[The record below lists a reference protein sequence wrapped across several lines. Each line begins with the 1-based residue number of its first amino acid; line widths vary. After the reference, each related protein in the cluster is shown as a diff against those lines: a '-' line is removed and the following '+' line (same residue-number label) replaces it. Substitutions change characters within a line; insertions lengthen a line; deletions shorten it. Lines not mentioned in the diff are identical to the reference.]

1 MINLKC
7 LINISNL
14 FYAKGDTI
22 MKSKKLTICLGTI
35 IAILSLASCGK
46 ENNSSTSP
54 SSPSSP
60 TDRPSTPSTPKP
72 SSPKDSTT
80 PSSKEE
86 DPITSFDEVK
96 EKVIAL
102 KNTEATSFK
111 MTINSNNSITTYTSE
126 IRANEYLRTK
136 ENSTSK
142 EVLFDGYY
150 ENFGVAYDL
159 DITQQSGDSSLSGY
173 GAKYTLGDTVDINNQ
188 IITKDYFITSKIE
201 SKKNYYYDFNKAINN
216 YLTDKFESQDV
227 TLSNFDVIDAK
238 NKIYLFNAYSEVS
251 YFNNYS
257 YTFQIAFTSNW
268 SLKELTISEKKAN
281 EDNWD
286 KETHTPSGTYTTTL
300 TTITDIANDPLEIS
314 SFIPTILGKNVDD
327 YYLKEG
333 CIHDGDVKIVN
344 RKGSTNI
351 AAGDVLNVE
360 LDDSIFYLGA
370 SNLEIKTSSN
380 TSIINK
386 TEEGWVALAKGTCDV
401 TIGTALYPNLL
412 TISVTVLDASEAPAS
427 VDYFE
432 GMVTGSSYLDEYGT
446 TISIPSKTGLN
457 QKFELIA
464 GSSSSTSTV
473 YGPFESSFVS
483 SLTVGAFNMMDY
495 TMSTTPYDS
504 GFSFSFT
511 EETSTKNTGKTA
523 IFMNVNITQ
532 SVADGTY
539 NFGITQT
546 GFTSQTTPLGTF
558 SIIIGSSN

>member
-1 MINLKC
+1 
-7 LINISNL
+7 
-14 FYAKGDTI
+14 
-22 MKSKKLTICLGTI
+22 MKSKKITICLGTI

-46 ENNSSTSP
+46 ENDSSTSP

-86 DPITSFDEVK
+86 EPITSFDEVK

-150 ENFGVAYDL
+150 ENLGVAYDL
-159 DITQQSGDSSLSGY
+159 DITQKSGDSSLSGY
-173 GAKYTLGDTVDINNQ
+173 GNKYTLGDTVDINNQ

-238 NKIYLFNAYSEVS
+238 NKIYLFNAYSELS
-251 YFNNYS
+251 CFNNYS
-257 YTFQIAFTSNW
+257 YTFQIAFASDW

-351 AAGDVLNVE
+351 AAGDALNVK

-370 SNLEIKTSSN
+370 SNLEIKASSN

-386 TEEGWVALAKGTCDV
+386 TEEEGWVALAKGTCDV

-446 TISIPSKTGLN
+446 TISISSNTGLN

-464 GSSSSTSTV
+464 CSSSTTSVV

-495 TMSTTPYDS
+495 TISTTPYDS

-511 EETSTKNTGKTA
+511 EETSTKKAGKTA
-523 IFMNVNITQ
+523 IFMNVNIAQ

>member
-1 MINLKC
+1 
-7 LINISNL
+7 
-14 FYAKGDTI
+14 

-46 ENNSSTSP
+46 ENDSSTSP

-86 DPITSFDEVK
+86 EPITSFDEVK

-159 DITQQSGDSSLSGY
+159 DITQKSGDSSLSGY
-173 GAKYTLGDTVDINNQ
+173 GNKYTLGDTVDINNQ

-257 YTFQIAFTSNW
+257 YTFQIAFASDW

-370 SNLEIKTSSN
+370 SNLEIKASSN

-386 TEEGWVALAKGTCDV
+386 TEEEEGWVALAKGTCDV

-432 GMVTGSSYLDEYGT
+432 GMVTGSSYLDKYGT
-446 TISIPSKTGLN
+446 TISISSNTGLN

-464 GSSSSTSTV
+464 CSSSTTSVV

-495 TMSTTPYDS
+495 TISTTPYDS

-511 EETSTKNTGKTA
+511 EETSTKKAGKTA
-523 IFMNVNITQ
+523 IFMNVNIAQ

>member
-1 MINLKC
+1 
-7 LINISNL
+7 
-14 FYAKGDTI
+14 

-46 ENNSSTSP
+46 ENDSSTSP

-60 TDRPSTPSTPKP
+60 TDRPTTPSTPKP

-86 DPITSFDEVK
+86 EPITSFDEVK

-136 ENSTSK
+136 ENNTSK

-150 ENFGVAYDL
+150 ENLGVAYDL
-159 DITQQSGDSSLSGY
+159 DITQKSGDSSLSGY
-173 GAKYTLGDTVDINNQ
+173 GNKYTLGDTVDINNQ

-216 YLTDKFESQDV
+216 YLTDKFESHDV

-257 YTFQIAFTSNW
+257 YTFQIAFASDW

-314 SFIPTILGKNVDD
+314 SSIPTILGKNVDD

-351 AAGDVLNVE
+351 AAGDALNVK

-370 SNLEIKTSSN
+370 SNLEIKASSN
-380 TSIINK
+380 TSIINN
-386 TEEGWVALAKGTCDV
+386 TEEGWAALAKGTCDV

-412 TISVTVLDASEAPAS
+412 TISVTVLDASEVPAS

-446 TISIPSKTGLN
+446 TISIPGNTGLN

-464 GSSSSTSTV
+464 CSSSTTSVV
-473 YGPFESSFVS
+473 YGPF
-483 SLTVGAFNMMDY
+483 
-495 TMSTTPYDS
+495 
-504 GFSFSFT
+504 
-511 EETSTKNTGKTA
+511 
-523 IFMNVNITQ
+523 
-532 SVADGTY
+532 
-539 NFGITQT
+539 
-546 GFTSQTTPLGTF
+546 
-558 SIIIGSSN
+558 

>member
-1 MINLKC
+1 
-7 LINISNL
+7 
-14 FYAKGDTI
+14 
-22 MKSKKLTICLGTI
+22 MKSEKLTICFSTI

-72 SSPKDSTT
+72 SSPKNSTT

-86 DPITSFDEVK
+86 EPITSFDEVK

-142 EVLFDGYY
+142 KVLFDGYY

-159 DITQQSGDSSLSGY
+159 DITQKSGDSSLSGY
-173 GAKYTLGDTVDINNQ
+173 GNKYTLGDKVDINNQ

-227 TLSNFDVIDAK
+227 TLSSFDVMDAK

-257 YTFQIAFTSNW
+257 YTFQIAFTSDW

-351 AAGDVLNVE
+351 AAGDSLNVK

-370 SNLEIKTSSN
+370 SNLEIKASSN
-380 TSIINK
+380 TSIINN
-386 TEEGWVALAKGTCDV
+386 TEEEGWVALAKGTCDV

-446 TISIPSKTGLN
+446 TISISSNTGLN

-464 GSSSSTSTV
+464 CSSSSTSTV
-473 YGPFESSFVS
+473 YGPYESSFVS
-483 SLTVGAFNMMDY
+483 SLTVGTFNMMDY

-511 EETSTKNTGKTA
+511 EETSTQKTGKTA
-523 IFMNVNITQ
+523 IFMNVNIAK

-539 NFGITQT
+539 YFGITQT

>member
-1 MINLKC
+1 
-7 LINISNL
+7 
-14 FYAKGDTI
+14 
-22 MKSKKLTICLGTI
+22 MKSKKLTICLGSI

-86 DPITSFDEVK
+86 EPITSFDEVK

-159 DITQQSGDSSLSGY
+159 DITQQSGDLSLSGY
-173 GAKYTLGDTVDINNQ
+173 GTKYTLGDTVDSNNQ

-216 YLTDKFESQDV
+216 YLIDKFESQDV
-227 TLSNFDVIDAK
+227 TLSKFDVMDAK

-257 YTFQIAFTSNW
+257 YTFQIAFTSDW

-370 SNLEIKTSSN
+370 SNLEIKASSN

-386 TEEGWVALAKGTCDV
+386 TEEGWIALAKGTCDV

-427 VDYFE
+427 LDYFE

-446 TISIPSKTGLN
+446 TISIPSNTGLN

-464 GSSSSTSTV
+464 CSSSSTSAV
-473 YGPFESSFVS
+473 YGPYESSFVS
-483 SLTVGAFNMMDY
+483 SLTVGTFNMMDY
-495 TMSTTPYDS
+495 TISTTPYDS

-511 EETSTKNTGKTA
+511 EETSTQKTGKTA
-523 IFMNVNITQ
+523 IFMNVNIAK

>member
-1 MINLKC
+1 
-7 LINISNL
+7 
-14 FYAKGDTI
+14 
-22 MKSKKLTICLGTI
+22 MKSKKLTICLGSI

-46 ENNSSTSP
+46 ENSSPTSP
-54 SSPSSP
+54 SSPSPPPDS
-60 TDRPSTPSTPKP
+60 PSTPSTPKP
-72 SSPKDSTT
+72 SSSKDSTT

-86 DPITSFDEVK
+86 EPITSFDEVK

-111 MTINSNNSITTYTSE
+111 ITINSNNSITTYTSE

-173 GAKYTLGDTVDINNQ
+173 GNKYTLGDTVDSNNQ

-201 SKKNYYYDFNKAINN
+201 SKKNN

-257 YTFQIAFTSNW
+257 YTFQIAFASDW

-281 EDNWD
+281 EDNWN
-286 KETHTPSGTYTTTL
+286 KETHTPIGTYTTTL

-380 TSIINK
+380 TSIINN

-412 TISVTVLDASEAPAS
+412 TISVTVLDASEVPAS

-446 TISIPSKTGLN
+446 TISIPSNTGLN

-464 GSSSSTSTV
+464 CSSSSTSVV
-473 YGPFESSFVS
+473 YGPYESSFVS

-511 EETSTKNTGKTA
+511 EETSTKKTGKTA
-523 IFMNVNITQ
+523 IFMNVNITK
-532 SVADGTY
+532 SIADGTY

-546 GFTSQTTPLGTF
+546 GFTSQTNPLGTF

>member
-1 MINLKC
+1 
-7 LINISNL
+7 
-14 FYAKGDTI
+14 

-46 ENNSSTSP
+46 ENDSSTSP

-60 TDRPSTPSTPKP
+60 TDRPTTPSTPKP

-86 DPITSFDEVK
+86 EPITSFDEVK

-102 KNTEATSFK
+102 KNTEAASFK

-159 DITQQSGDSSLSGY
+159 DITQKSGDSSLSGY
-173 GAKYTLGDTVDINNQ
+173 GNKYTLGDTVDINNQ

-257 YTFQIAFTSNW
+257 YTFQIAFASDW

-281 EDNWD
+281 KDNWD

-314 SFIPTILGKNVDD
+314 SSIPTILGKNVDD

-351 AAGDVLNVE
+351 AAGDALNVK

-370 SNLEIKTSSN
+370 SNLEIKASSN
-380 TSIINK
+380 TSIINN
-386 TEEGWVALAKGTCDV
+386 TEEEGWVALAKGTCDV

-412 TISVTVLDASEAPAS
+412 TISVTVLDASEVPAS

-446 TISIPSKTGLN
+446 TISISSNTGLN

-464 GSSSSTSTV
+464 CSSSTTSVV

-495 TMSTTPYDS
+495 TISTTPYDS

-511 EETSTKNTGKTA
+511 EETSTKKAGKTA
-523 IFMNVNITQ
+523 IFMNVNIAK

>member
-1 MINLKC
+1 
-7 LINISNL
+7 
-14 FYAKGDTI
+14 

-60 TDRPSTPSTPKP
+60 TERPSTPSTPKP
-72 SSPKDSTT
+72 SSSKDSTT

-86 DPITSFDEVK
+86 EPITSFDEVK

-102 KNTEATSFK
+102 KNSEATSFK
-111 MTINSNNSITTYTSE
+111 MTINSNNSITTYTSK

-136 ENSTSK
+136 ENNTSK

-188 IITKDYFITSKIE
+188 IITKDDFITSKIE

-227 TLSNFDVIDAK
+227 TLSSFDVMDAK

-257 YTFQIAFTSNW
+257 YTFQIAFTSDW

-300 TTITDIANDPLEIS
+300 TTITDIANDSLEIS

-446 TISIPSKTGLN
+446 TISIPSNTGLN

-464 GSSSSTSTV
+464 CSSSTTSTV
-473 YGPFESSFVS
+473 YGPYESSFVS
-483 SLTVGAFNMMDY
+483 SLTVGAFNMIDY
-495 TMSTTPYDS
+495 TMATTPYDS

-511 EETSTKNTGKTA
+511 EETSTKKTGKTA
-523 IFMNVNITQ
+523 IFMNVNIAQ

-539 NFGITQT
+539 YFGITQT

>member
-1 MINLKC
+1 
-7 LINISNL
+7 
-14 FYAKGDTI
+14 

-46 ENNSSTSP
+46 ESNSSTSP

-72 SSPKDSTT
+72 SSSKDSTT

-96 EKVIAL
+96 EKVKAL

-227 TLSNFDVIDAK
+227 TLSSFDVMDAK

-257 YTFQIAFTSNW
+257 YTFQIAFTSDW

-351 AAGDVLNVE
+351 AAGDFLNVE

-380 TSIINK
+380 TYIINK

-412 TISVTVLDASEAPAS
+412 TISVTVLDASEVPAS

-432 GMVTGSSYLDEYGT
+432 GIVTGSSYLDEYGT

-464 GSSSSTSTV
+464 GSSSSTSVV
-473 YGPFESSFVS
+473 YGPYDSSFVS
-483 SLTVGAFNMMDY
+483 SLTVGAFDMINY
-495 TMSTTPYDS
+495 TMATTPYDS
-504 GFSFSFT
+504 GFSFYFT

-523 IFMNVNITQ
+523 IFMNVNIAQ

-539 NFGITQT
+539 YFGITQT

>member
-1 MINLKC
+1 
-7 LINISNL
+7 
-14 FYAKGDTI
+14 
-22 MKSKKLTICLGTI
+22 MKSKKLTICFSTI

-86 DPITSFDEVK
+86 EPITSFDEVK

-111 MTINSNNSITTYTSE
+111 MTINSNNSITTYTSK

-150 ENFGVAYDL
+150 EKFGVAYDL

-257 YTFQIAFTSNW
+257 YTFQIAFTSDW

>member
-1 MINLKC
+1 
-7 LINISNL
+7 
-14 FYAKGDTI
+14 

-102 KNTEATSFK
+102 KNSKATSFK

-257 YTFQIAFTSNW
+257 YTFQIAFTSDW

-286 KETHTPSGTYTTTL
+286 KETHTTSGTYTTTL

>member
-1 MINLKC
+1 
-7 LINISNL
+7 
-14 FYAKGDTI
+14 

-60 TDRPSTPSTPKP
+60 TERPSTPSTPKP
-72 SSPKDSTT
+72 SSSKDSTT

-257 YTFQIAFTSNW
+257 YTFQIAFTSDW

-446 TISIPSKTGLN
+446 TISIPSNTGLN

-464 GSSSSTSTV
+464 CSSSSTSTV
-473 YGPFESSFVS
+473 YGPYDSSFVS
-483 SLTVGAFNMMDY
+483 SLTVGAFDMINY
-495 TMSTTPYDS
+495 TMATTPYDS

>member
-1 MINLKC
+1 
-7 LINISNL
+7 
-14 FYAKGDTI
+14 

-46 ENNSSTSP
+46 ENDSSTSP

-60 TDRPSTPSTPKP
+60 TDRPTTPSTPKP

-86 DPITSFDEVK
+86 EPITSFDEVK

-159 DITQQSGDSSLSGY
+159 DITQKSGDSSLSGY
-173 GAKYTLGDTVDINNQ
+173 GNKYTLGDTVDINNQ

-257 YTFQIAFTSNW
+257 YTFQIAFASDW

-281 EDNWD
+281 KDNWD

-314 SFIPTILGKNVDD
+314 SSIPTILGKNVDD

-370 SNLEIKTSSN
+370 SNLEIKASSN

-386 TEEGWVALAKGTCDV
+386 TEEEGWVALAKGTCDV

-446 TISIPSKTGLN
+446 TISIPGNTGIN

-464 GSSSSTSTV
+464 CSSSTTSVV

-495 TMSTTPYDS
+495 TISTTPYDS

-511 EETSTKNTGKTA
+511 EETSTKKAGKTA
-523 IFMNVNITQ
+523 IFMNVNIAQ

>member
-1 MINLKC
+1 
-7 LINISNL
+7 
-14 FYAKGDTI
+14 

-46 ENNSSTSP
+46 ENDSSTSP

-80 PSSKEE
+80 PSSKEQE
-86 DPITSFDEVK
+86 PITSFDEVK

-159 DITQQSGDSSLSGY
+159 DITQKSGDSSLSGY
-173 GAKYTLGDTVDINNQ
+173 GTKYTLGDTVDSNNQ

-257 YTFQIAFTSNW
+257 YTFQIAFASDW

-281 EDNWD
+281 KDNWD

-351 AAGDVLNVE
+351 AAGDALNVK

-370 SNLEIKTSSN
+370 SNLEIKASSN

-386 TEEGWVALAKGTCDV
+386 TEEEGWVALAKGTCDV

-446 TISIPSKTGLN
+446 TISIPGNTGLN

-464 GSSSSTSTV
+464 CSSSTTSVV

-495 TMSTTPYDS
+495 TISTTPYDS

-511 EETSTKNTGKTA
+511 EETSTKKAGKTA
-523 IFMNVNITQ
+523 IFMNVNIAQ

>member
-1 MINLKC
+1 
-7 LINISNL
+7 
-14 FYAKGDTI
+14 
-22 MKSKKLTICLGTI
+22 MKSKKLTICLGSI
-35 IAILSLASCGK
+35 IAILSLTSCGK
-46 ENNSSTSP
+46 ENSSPTSP

-72 SSPKDSTT
+72 SSSKDSTT

-86 DPITSFDEVK
+86 EPITSFDEIK

-173 GAKYTLGDTVDINNQ
+173 GNKYTLGDTVDSNNQ

-257 YTFQIAFTSNW
+257 YTFQIAFASDW

-281 EDNWD
+281 EDNWN
-286 KETHTPSGTYTTTL
+286 KETHTPIGTYTTTL

-370 SNLEIKTSSN
+370 SNLEIKASSN

-386 TEEGWVALAKGTCDV
+386 TEEGWIALAKGTCDV

-412 TISVTVLDASEAPAS
+412 TISVTVLDASEVPAS

-446 TISIPSKTGLN
+446 TISIPSNTGLN

-464 GSSSSTSTV
+464 CSSSSTSVV
-473 YGPFESSFVS
+473 YGPYESSFVS

-511 EETSTKNTGKTA
+511 EETSTKKTGKTA
-523 IFMNVNITQ
+523 IFMNVNITK
-532 SVADGTY
+532 SIADGTY

>member
-1 MINLKC
+1 
-7 LINISNL
+7 
-14 FYAKGDTI
+14 

-46 ENNSSTSP
+46 ENDSSASP

-60 TDRPSTPSTPKP
+60 TNRPSTPSTPKP

-86 DPITSFDEVK
+86 EPITSFDEVK

-150 ENFGVAYDL
+150 ENLGVAYDL
-159 DITQQSGDSSLSGY
+159 DITQKSGDSSLSGY
-173 GAKYTLGDTVDINNQ
+173 GNKYTLGDTVDSNNQ

-238 NKIYLFNAYSEVS
+238 NKIYLFNAYSELS

-257 YTFQIAFTSNW
+257 YTFQIAFASDW

-370 SNLEIKTSSN
+370 SNLEIKASSN

-386 TEEGWVALAKGTCDV
+386 TEEEGWVALAKGTCDV

-432 GMVTGSSYLDEYGT
+432 GMVTGSSYLNKDGT
-446 TISIPSKTGLN
+446 TISIPSNTGLN

-464 GSSSSTSTV
+464 CSSSTTSAV

-495 TMSTTPYDS
+495 TISTTPYDS

-511 EETSTKNTGKTA
+511 EETSTKKAGKTA
-523 IFMNVNITQ
+523 IFMNVNIAQ

>member
-1 MINLKC
+1 
-7 LINISNL
+7 
-14 FYAKGDTI
+14 

-60 TDRPSTPSTPKP
+60 TDRPTTPSTPKP
-72 SSPKDSTT
+72 SSSKDSTT

-86 DPITSFDEVK
+86 EPITSFDEVK

-159 DITQQSGDSSLSGY
+159 DITQKSGDSSLSGY
-173 GAKYTLGDTVDINNQ
+173 GNKYTLGDKVDINNQ

-238 NKIYLFNAYSEVS
+238 NKIYLFNAYSELS

-257 YTFQIAFTSNW
+257 YTFQIAFASDW

-370 SNLEIKTSSN
+370 SNLEIKASSN

-386 TEEGWVALAKGTCDV
+386 TEEEGWVALAKGTCNV

-446 TISIPSKTGLN
+446 TISISSNTGLN

-464 GSSSSTSTV
+464 CSSSSTSVV
-473 YGPFESSFVS
+473 YGPYESSFVS

-511 EETSTKNTGKTA
+511 EETSTKKAGKTA
-523 IFMNVNITQ
+523 IFMNVNIAQ

>member
-1 MINLKC
+1 
-7 LINISNL
+7 
-14 FYAKGDTI
+14 
-22 MKSKKLTICLGTI
+22 MKSKKLTICFSTI

-60 TDRPSTPSTPKP
+60 TERPSTPSTPKP
-72 SSPKDSTT
+72 SSSKDSTT

-173 GAKYTLGDTVDINNQ
+173 GAKYTLRDTVDINNQ

-257 YTFQIAFTSNW
+257 YTFQIAFTSDW

-351 AAGDVLNVE
+351 AAGDFLNVE

-380 TSIINK
+380 TYIINK

-412 TISVTVLDASEAPAS
+412 TISVTVLDASEVPAS

-432 GMVTGSSYLDEYGT
+432 GIVTGSSYLDEYGT

-464 GSSSSTSTV
+464 GSSSSTSAV
-473 YGPFESSFVS
+473 YGPYDSSFVS
-483 SLTVGAFNMMDY
+483 SLTVGAFDMIDY
-495 TMSTTPYDS
+495 TMATTPYDS

-511 EETSTKNTGKTA
+511 EETSTKKTGKTA
-523 IFMNVNITQ
+523 IFMNVNIAQ

-539 NFGITQT
+539 YFGITQT
-546 GFTSQTTPLGTF
+546 GFTSQTAPLGTF

>member
-1 MINLKC
+1 
-7 LINISNL
+7 
-14 FYAKGDTI
+14 

-46 ENNSSTSP
+46 ESNSSTSP

-72 SSPKDSTT
+72 SSSKDSTT

-86 DPITSFDEVK
+86 EPITSFDEVK

-102 KNTEATSFK
+102 KNSKATSFK

-136 ENSTSK
+136 ENNTSK

-351 AAGDVLNVE
+351 AAGDFLNVE

-483 SLTVGAFNMMDY
+483 SLTVGAFDMINY
-495 TMSTTPYDS
+495 TMATTPYDS

-523 IFMNVNITQ
+523 IFMNVNIAQ

-539 NFGITQT
+539 YFGITQT

>member
-1 MINLKC
+1 
-7 LINISNL
+7 
-14 FYAKGDTI
+14 

-46 ENNSSTSP
+46 ENDSSTSP

-60 TDRPSTPSTPKP
+60 TDRPTTPSTPKP

-86 DPITSFDEVK
+86 EPITSFDEVK

-159 DITQQSGDSSLSGY
+159 DITQKSGDSSLSGY
-173 GAKYTLGDTVDINNQ
+173 GNKYTLGDTVDINNQ

-251 YFNNYS
+251 YFNKYS
-257 YTFQIAFTSNW
+257 YTFQIAFASDW

-281 EDNWD
+281 KDNWD

-351 AAGDVLNVE
+351 AAGDALNVK

-370 SNLEIKTSSN
+370 SNLEIKASSN

-386 TEEGWVALAKGTCDV
+386 TEEEGWVALAKGTCDV

-412 TISVTVLDASEAPAS
+412 TISVTVLDASEVPAS

-446 TISIPSKTGLN
+446 TISIPSNTGLN

-464 GSSSSTSTV
+464 CSSSTTSVV
-473 YGPFESSFVS
+473 YGPYESSFVS

-495 TMSTTPYDS
+495 TISTTPYDS

-511 EETSTKNTGKTA
+511 EETSTKKAGKTA
-523 IFMNVNITQ
+523 IFMNVNIAQ

>member
-1 MINLKC
+1 
-7 LINISNL
+7 
-14 FYAKGDTI
+14 

-46 ENNSSTSP
+46 ENDSSASP

-86 DPITSFDEVK
+86 EPITSFDEVK

-150 ENFGVAYDL
+150 ENLGVAYDL
-159 DITQQSGDSSLSGY
+159 DITQKSGDSSLSGY
-173 GAKYTLGDTVDINNQ
+173 GNKYTLGDTVDINNQ

-238 NKIYLFNAYSEVS
+238 NKIYLLNAYSEVS

-257 YTFQIAFTSNW
+257 YTFQIAFASDW

-327 YYLKEG
+327 YYLKGG

-370 SNLEIKTSSN
+370 SNLEIKASSN

-386 TEEGWVALAKGTCDV
+386 TEEEGWVALAKGTCDV

-446 TISIPSKTGLN
+446 TISIPGNTGLN

-464 GSSSSTSTV
+464 CSSSTTSVV

-495 TMSTTPYDS
+495 TISTTPYDS

-511 EETSTKNTGKTA
+511 EETSTKKAGKTA
-523 IFMNVNITQ
+523 IFMNVNIAQ

>member
-1 MINLKC
+1 
-7 LINISNL
+7 
-14 FYAKGDTI
+14 

-46 ENNSSTSP
+46 ENDSSTSP

-86 DPITSFDEVK
+86 EPITSFDEVK

-173 GAKYTLGDTVDINNQ
+173 GNKYTLGDTVDINNQ

-227 TLSNFDVIDAK
+227 TLSNFDVMDAK

-257 YTFQIAFTSNW
+257 YTFQIAFASDW

-286 KETHTPSGTYTTTL
+286 KETHTPSGTYTKTL

-370 SNLEIKTSSN
+370 SNLEIKASSN

-386 TEEGWVALAKGTCDV
+386 TEEEGWVALAKGTCDV

-432 GMVTGSSYLDEYGT
+432 GMVTGSSYLNKDGT
-446 TISIPSKTGLN
+446 TISIPSNTGLN

-464 GSSSSTSTV
+464 CSSSSTSAV

-511 EETSTKNTGKTA
+511 EETSTKKAGKTA
-523 IFMNVNITQ
+523 IFMNVNIAQ

-546 GFTSQTTPLGTF
+546 GFTSQATPLGTF

>member
-1 MINLKC
+1 
-7 LINISNL
+7 
-14 FYAKGDTI
+14 

-46 ENNSSTSP
+46 ENDSSTSP

-60 TDRPSTPSTPKP
+60 TDRPTTPSTPKP

-80 PSSKEE
+80 PSSKEQE
-86 DPITSFDEVK
+86 PITSFDEVK

-136 ENSTSK
+136 ENNTSK

-150 ENFGVAYDL
+150 ENLGVAYDL

-173 GAKYTLGDTVDINNQ
+173 GTKYTLGDTVDINNQ

-251 YFNNYS
+251 YFNKYS
-257 YTFQIAFTSNW
+257 YTFQITFASDW

-351 AAGDVLNVE
+351 AAGDALNVK

-370 SNLEIKTSSN
+370 SNLEIKASSN

-386 TEEGWVALAKGTCDV
+386 TEEEGWVALAKGTCDV
-401 TIGTALYPNLL
+401 TIGISLYPNLL

-446 TISIPSKTGLN
+446 TISIPGNTGLN

-464 GSSSSTSTV
+464 CSSSTTSVV

-495 TMSTTPYDS
+495 TISTTPYDS

-511 EETSTKNTGKTA
+511 EETSTKKAGKTA
-523 IFMNVNITQ
+523 IFMNVNIAQ

>member
-1 MINLKC
+1 
-7 LINISNL
+7 
-14 FYAKGDTI
+14 

-60 TDRPSTPSTPKP
+60 TERPSTPSTPKP
-72 SSPKDSTT
+72 SSSKDSTT

-257 YTFQIAFTSNW
+257 YTFQIAFTSDW

-351 AAGDVLNVE
+351 AAGDFLNVE

-380 TSIINK
+380 TYIINK

-412 TISVTVLDASEAPAS
+412 TISVTVLDASEVPAS

-446 TISIPSKTGLN
+446 TISVPSNTGLN

-464 GSSSSTSTV
+464 GSSSSTSVV
-473 YGPFESSFVS
+473 YGPYDSSFVS
-483 SLTVGAFNMMDY
+483 SLTVGAFDMINY
-495 TMSTTPYDS
+495 TMATTPYDS

-523 IFMNVNITQ
+523 IFMNVNIAQ

-539 NFGITQT
+539 YFGITQT

>member
-1 MINLKC
+1 
-7 LINISNL
+7 
-14 FYAKGDTI
+14 

-72 SSPKDSTT
+72 SSSKDSTT

-86 DPITSFDEVK
+86 EPITSFDEVK

-102 KNTEATSFK
+102 KNSKATSFK

-351 AAGDVLNVE
+351 AAGDFLNVE

-432 GMVTGSSYLDEYGT
+432 GMVTGSSYLDEYGS
-446 TISIPSKTGLN
+446 TISVPSNTGLN

-464 GSSSSTSTV
+464 GSSSSTSVV

-511 EETSTKNTGKTA
+511 EETSTKKTGKTA
-523 IFMNVNITQ
+523 IFMNVNIAQ
-532 SVADGTY
+532 SIADGTY

>member
-1 MINLKC
+1 
-7 LINISNL
+7 
-14 FYAKGDTI
+14 
-22 MKSKKLTICLGTI
+22 MKSKKLTICFSTI
-35 IAILSLASCGK
+35 IAILSLASCGE

-60 TDRPSTPSTPKP
+60 TDRPTTPSTPKP

-86 DPITSFDEVK
+86 EPITSFDEVK

-150 ENFGVAYDL
+150 ENFCVAYDL

-173 GAKYTLGDTVDINNQ
+173 GNKYTLGDKVDINNQ

-227 TLSNFDVIDAK
+227 TLSKFDVMDTK

-257 YTFQIAFTSNW
+257 YTFQIAFTSDW

-351 AAGDVLNVE
+351 AAGDSLNVK

-370 SNLEIKTSSN
+370 SNLEIKASSN

-386 TEEGWVALAKGTCDV
+386 TEEEGWVALAKGTCDV

-432 GMVTGSSYLDEYGT
+432 RMVTGSSYLDEYGT
-446 TISIPSKTGLN
+446 TISIPSNTGLN

-464 GSSSSTSTV
+464 CSSSSTSAV

-495 TMSTTPYDS
+495 TISTTPYDS

-511 EETSTKNTGKTA
+511 EETSTKKAGKTA
-523 IFMNVNITQ
+523 IFMNVNIAK

-539 NFGITQT
+539 YFGITQT

>member
-1 MINLKC
+1 
-7 LINISNL
+7 
-14 FYAKGDTI
+14 
-22 MKSKKLTICLGTI
+22 MKSKKLTICFSTI

-46 ENNSSTSP
+46 ESNSSTSP

-80 PSSKEE
+80 PSNKEE
-86 DPITSFDEVK
+86 EPITSFDEVK

-173 GAKYTLGDTVDINNQ
+173 GTKYTLGDTVDINNQ
-188 IITKDYFITSKIE
+188 IITKDDFITSKIE

-251 YFNNYS
+251 YYSNYS
-257 YTFQIAFTSNW
+257 YTFQIAFTSDW

-351 AAGDVLNVE
+351 AAGDFLNVE

-432 GMVTGSSYLDEYGT
+432 GIVAGSSYLDEYGT

-464 GSSSSTSTV
+464 GSSSSTSVV
-473 YGPFESSFVS
+473 YGPYDSSFVS
-483 SLTVGAFNMMDY
+483 SLTVGAFDMINY
-495 TMSTTPYDS
+495 TMATTPYDS

-539 NFGITQT
+539 YFGITQT

>member
-1 MINLKC
+1 
-7 LINISNL
+7 
-14 FYAKGDTI
+14 

-46 ENNSSTSP
+46 ENDSSASP

-86 DPITSFDEVK
+86 EPITSFDEVK

-159 DITQQSGDSSLSGY
+159 DITQQSGYSSLSGY
-173 GAKYTLGDTVDINNQ
+173 GNKYTLGDTVDINNQ

-238 NKIYLFNAYSEVS
+238 NKIYLFNAYSELS

-257 YTFQIAFTSNW
+257 YTFQIAFASDW

-351 AAGDVLNVE
+351 AAGDALNVK

-370 SNLEIKTSSN
+370 SNLEIKASSN
-380 TSIINK
+380 TSIISK
-386 TEEGWVALAKGTCDV
+386 TEEEGWVALAKGTCDV

-446 TISIPSKTGLN
+446 TISIPGNTGLN

-464 GSSSSTSTV
+464 CSSSTTSVV

-495 TMSTTPYDS
+495 TISITPYDS
-504 GFSFSFT
+504 GFSFSFS
-511 EETSTKNTGKTA
+511 EETSTKKAGKTA
-523 IFMNVNITQ
+523 IFMNVNIAK

>member
-1 MINLKC
+1 
-7 LINISNL
+7 
-14 FYAKGDTI
+14 
-22 MKSKKLTICLGTI
+22 MKSKKLTICFSTI

-46 ENNSSTSP
+46 ESNSSTSP

-72 SSPKDSTT
+72 SSSKDSTT

-126 IRANEYLRTK
+126 IKANEYLRTK
-136 ENSTSK
+136 ENNTSK

-257 YTFQIAFTSNW
+257 YTFQIAFTSDW

-412 TISVTVLDASEAPAS
+412 TISVTVLDASEAPVS

-432 GMVTGSSYLDEYGT
+432 GMVTGSSHLDKYGT
-446 TISIPSKTGLN
+446 TISIPSNKGLN
-457 QKFELIA
+457 QRFELIA
-464 GSSSSTSTV
+464 CSSSSTSAV
-473 YGPFESSFVS
+473 YGPYDSSFVS
-483 SLTVGAFNMMDY
+483 SLTVGAFDMINY
-495 TMSTTPYDS
+495 TMATTPYDS

-539 NFGITQT
+539 YFGITQT

>member
-1 MINLKC
+1 
-7 LINISNL
+7 
-14 FYAKGDTI
+14 

-46 ENNSSTSP
+46 ENDSSTSP

-86 DPITSFDEVK
+86 EPITSFDEVK

-159 DITQQSGDSSLSGY
+159 DITQKSGDSSLSGY
-173 GAKYTLGDTVDINNQ
+173 GNKYTLGDTVDINNQ

-238 NKIYLFNAYSEVS
+238 NKIYLFNAYSELS

-257 YTFQIAFTSNW
+257 YTFQIAFASDW

-351 AAGDVLNVE
+351 AAGDALNVE
-360 LDDSIFYLGA
+360 LNDSIFYLGA
-370 SNLEIKTSSN
+370 SNLEIKASSN

-386 TEEGWVALAKGTCDV
+386 TEEEEGWVALAKGTCDV

-446 TISIPSKTGLN
+446 TISISSNTGLN

-464 GSSSSTSTV
+464 CSSSTTSVV

-495 TMSTTPYDS
+495 TISTTPYDS

-511 EETSTKNTGKTA
+511 EETSTKKAGKTA
-523 IFMNVNITQ
+523 IFMNVNIAK

>member
-1 MINLKC
+1 
-7 LINISNL
+7 
-14 FYAKGDTI
+14 

-102 KNTEATSFK
+102 KNSKATSFK

-257 YTFQIAFTSNW
+257 YTFQIAFTSDW

-327 YYLKEG
+327 YFLKEG

>member
-1 MINLKC
+1 
-7 LINISNL
+7 
-14 FYAKGDTI
+14 

-46 ENNSSTSP
+46 ESNSSTSP

-72 SSPKDSTT
+72 SSSKDSTT

-86 DPITSFDEVK
+86 EPITSFDEVK

-102 KNTEATSFK
+102 KNSKATSFK

-257 YTFQIAFTSNW
+257 YTFQIAFTSDW

-351 AAGDVLNVE
+351 AAGDFLNVE

-380 TSIINK
+380 TYIINK

-412 TISVTVLDASEAPAS
+412 TISVTVLDASEVPAS

-432 GMVTGSSYLDEYGT
+432 GIVTGSSYLDEYGT

-464 GSSSSTSTV
+464 GSSSSTSVV
-473 YGPFESSFVS
+473 YGPYDSSFVS
-483 SLTVGAFNMMDY
+483 SLTVGAFDMINY
-495 TMSTTPYDS
+495 TMATTPYDS

-532 SVADGTY
+532 SVDDGTY
-539 NFGITQT
+539 YFGITQT

>member
-1 MINLKC
+1 
-7 LINISNL
+7 
-14 FYAKGDTI
+14 

-46 ENNSSTSP
+46 ENDSSASP

-72 SSPKDSTT
+72 SSSKDSTT

-86 DPITSFDEVK
+86 EPITSFDEVK

-150 ENFGVAYDL
+150 ENLGVAYDL
-159 DITQQSGDSSLSGY
+159 DITQKSGDSSLSGY
-173 GAKYTLGDTVDINNQ
+173 GNKYTLGDTVDINNQ

-227 TLSNFDVIDAK
+227 TLSNFDVMDAK

-257 YTFQIAFTSNW
+257 YTFQIAFASDW

-370 SNLEIKTSSN
+370 SNLEIKASSN

-386 TEEGWVALAKGTCDV
+386 TEEEGWVALAKGTCDV

-446 TISIPSKTGLN
+446 TISIPSNTGLN

-464 GSSSSTSTV
+464 CSSSTTSVV

-495 TMSTTPYDS
+495 TISTTPYDS

-511 EETSTKNTGKTA
+511 EETSTKKAGKTA
-523 IFMNVNITQ
+523 IFMNVNIAQ

>member
-1 MINLKC
+1 
-7 LINISNL
+7 
-14 FYAKGDTI
+14 

-86 DPITSFDEVK
+86 EPITSFDEVK

-173 GAKYTLGDTVDINNQ
+173 GTKYTLGDTVDINNQ
-188 IITKDYFITSKIE
+188 IITKDDFITSKIE

-257 YTFQIAFTSNW
+257 YTFQITFTSDW

-327 YYLKEG
+327 YFLKEG

-386 TEEGWVALAKGTCDV
+386 IKEGWVALAKGTCDV

-432 GMVTGSSYLDEYGT
+432 GMVTGSSYLDEYGV
-446 TISIPSKTGLN
+446 TISIPSNTGLN

-464 GSSSSTSTV
+464 SSSSSTSVV
-473 YGPFESSFVS
+473 YGPYESSFVS
-483 SLTVGAFNMMDY
+483 SLTVGAFNMIDY
-495 TMSTTPYDS
+495 TMATTPYDS

-511 EETSTKNTGKTA
+511 EETSTKKTGKTA
-523 IFMNVNITQ
+523 IFINVNITQ

-539 NFGITQT
+539 YFGITQT

>member
-1 MINLKC
+1 
-7 LINISNL
+7 
-14 FYAKGDTI
+14 
-22 MKSKKLTICLGTI
+22 MKSKKLTICLGAI

-46 ENNSSTSP
+46 ENSSSTSP

-72 SSPKDSTT
+72 SSSKDSTT

-173 GAKYTLGDTVDINNQ
+173 GNKYTLGDTVDSNNQ
-188 IITKDYFITSKIE
+188 IITKDDFITSKIE

-216 YLTDKFESQDV
+216 YLIDKFESQDV

-238 NKIYLFNAYSEVS
+238 DKIYLFNAYSEVS

-257 YTFQIAFTSNW
+257 YTFQIAFASDW

-380 TSIINK
+380 TSIINN

-412 TISVTVLDASEAPAS
+412 TISVTVLDASEVPAS

-446 TISIPSKTGLN
+446 TISIPSNTGLN
-457 QKFELIA
+457 QKIELIA
-464 GSSSSTSTV
+464 CSSSSTSVV
-473 YGPFESSFVS
+473 YGPYESPFVS

-511 EETSTKNTGKTA
+511 EETSTKKTGKTA
-523 IFMNVNITQ
+523 IFMNVNIAK
-532 SVADGTY
+532 SVTDGTY

-558 SIIIGSSN
+558 SIIIGSSH

>member
-1 MINLKC
+1 
-7 LINISNL
+7 
-14 FYAKGDTI
+14 

-46 ENNSSTSP
+46 ENDSSASP

-86 DPITSFDEVK
+86 EPITSFDEVK

-150 ENFGVAYDL
+150 ENFSVAYDL
-159 DITQQSGDSSLSGY
+159 DITQKSGDSSLSGY
-173 GAKYTLGDTVDINNQ
+173 GNKYTLGDTVDINNQ

-227 TLSNFDVIDAK
+227 TLSNFDVMDAK

-257 YTFQIAFTSNW
+257 YTFQIAFASDW

-370 SNLEIKTSSN
+370 SNLEIKASSN

-386 TEEGWVALAKGTCDV
+386 TEEEGWVALAKGTCDV

-446 TISIPSKTGLN
+446 TISIPSNTGLN

-464 GSSSSTSTV
+464 CSSSTTSVV

-511 EETSTKNTGKTA
+511 EETSTKKAGKTA
-523 IFMNVNITQ
+523 IFMNVNIAQ

>member
-1 MINLKC
+1 
-7 LINISNL
+7 
-14 FYAKGDTI
+14 

-86 DPITSFDEVK
+86 EPITSFDEVK

-136 ENSTSK
+136 ENRTSK

-188 IITKDYFITSKIE
+188 IITKDYFITSIIE
-201 SKKNYYYDFNKAINN
+201 IKKNYYYDFNKAINN

-251 YFNNYS
+251 YYSNYS
-257 YTFQIAFTSNW
+257 YTFQIAFTSDW

-333 CIHDGDVKIVN
+333 CIHEGDVKIVN

-351 AAGDVLNVE
+351 AAGDVLNVK

-380 TSIINK
+380 TSIINH
-386 TEEGWVALAKGTCDV
+386 TEEGWIALAKGTCNV

-464 GSSSSTSTV
+464 CSSSSTSVV
-473 YGPFESSFVS
+473 YGPYESSFVS
-483 SLTVGAFNMMDY
+483 SLTVGAFNMINY
-495 TMSTTPYDS
+495 TMATTPYDS

-523 IFMNVNITQ
+523 IFMNVNIAQ

-539 NFGITQT
+539 YFGITQT

>member
-1 MINLKC
+1 
-7 LINISNL
+7 
-14 FYAKGDTI
+14 

-46 ENNSSTSP
+46 ENNSPTSP

-72 SSPKDSTT
+72 SSSKDSTT

-86 DPITSFDEVK
+86 EPITSFDEVK

-173 GAKYTLGDTVDINNQ
+173 GNKYTLGDKVDINNQ

-257 YTFQIAFTSNW
+257 YTFQIAFASDWN
-268 SLKELTISEKKAN
+268 LKELTISEKKAN

-370 SNLEIKTSSN
+370 SNLEIKASSN

-386 TEEGWVALAKGTCDV
+386 TEEEGWVALAKGTCDV

-446 TISIPSKTGLN
+446 TISIPNNTGLN

-464 GSSSSTSTV
+464 CSSSSTSAV
-473 YGPFESSFVS
+473 YGPYESSFVS

-495 TMSTTPYDS
+495 TISTTPYDS

-511 EETSTKNTGKTA
+511 EETSTKKTGKTA
-523 IFMNVNITQ
+523 IFMNVNIAK